1 LPLPAGADRFCR
13 KPAIFACRIADADDM
28 PAFRSSRRRRPS
40 WHSLPTVARCAVVGL
55 LAAGLLSSHLPA
67 VGAGVADLP
76 PLVRTKQRTLS
87 VPFRLPASQD
97 PDPEAAPRRVELHVS
112 RDLGGSWTKVTETS
126 PATGSLSF
134 TADVDGEYW
143 LRLRAIDGRGRGRG
157 NAGPDMRV
165 LVDAAG
171 PRLVAR
177 VWKGADG
184 EIACR
189 FAAVDDSIDLA
200 SLRVEYR
207 TDAAGGWKQ
216 VSAEG
221 ILARQA
227 PAHLVGEEIW
237 WAGEKVDSLTVRITV
252 ADESGNRTVQQF
264 DMEPADPRVDQTAL
278 AHELG
283 VPPLPMQQAA
293 TMESVTSSQTADGF
307 AADTFSARPDFTA
320 SANPAWQPESARWG
334 APVAA
339 APRDAGLPGHPDT
352 AQHRSV
358 LVRSPPADNQTE
370 NYRTENYDVP
380 APDASTPTSIR
391 GLPAG
396 FPGHAPPFP
405 ATGPTES
412 LQHQG
417 LPLHASRSRRFAWG
431 YQAVT
436 ASDGA
441 VQPLRAELWS
451 TRDGSITWQRTA
463 VDDSGSG
470 RFEVFLPEPG
480 LYGVRLE
487 LFPVDRRA
495 DAPLTGPRSGDPP
508 DGWVMIDE
516 DAPEVQLDVELV
528 PAATDPSRPD
538 GTGPALRIRYHSRDL
553 LPAARG
559 GRLLYSPHPAGPWV
573 TIAADLEA
581 SGEYR
586 WEPDRGV
593 PARVYLRAEVVDAA
607 GNVGAATSGQPIPIS
622 TGRIEGRLGG
632 LTPLPVPETP

>member
-1 LPLPAGADRFCR
+1 MSPS
-13 KPAIFACRIADADDM
+13 
-28 PAFRSSRRRRPS
+28 RSTRCQRPS
-40 WHSLPTVARCAVVGL
+40 WHALPAVVRCA
-55 LAAGLLSSHLPA
+55 AAGLLA
-67 VGAGVADLP
+67 VGLASPPLRASTAAEDNLP

-87 VPFRLPASQD
+87 VPFRLPPSQD

-112 RDLGGSWTKVTETS
+112 RDLGGSWTKATETS

-134 TADVDGEYW
+134 TAEVDGEYW

-189 FAAVDDSIDLA
+189 FAAIDDSIDLA

-207 TDAAGGWKQ
+207 TEAAGGWKQ

-221 ILARQA
+221 ILARQS

-252 ADESGNRTVQQF
+252 ADESGNRTVRQF
-264 DMEPADPRVDQTAL
+264 DMEPTDPRVDQTAL

-283 VPPLPMQQAA
+283 VPPLPMQQP
-293 TMESVTSSQTADGF
+293 TMERVTGDSLTTGGFPAD
-307 AADTFSARPDFTA
+307 AFSAGPEFTA
-320 SANPAWQPESARWG
+320 TANPAWQPESARWG

-339 APRDAGLPGHPDT
+339 TPRDAGLSGHPDT

-358 LVRSPPADNQTE
+358 LVRSPPAGNPTE
-370 NYRTENYDVP
+370 KSDMP
-380 APDASTPTSIR
+380 ARDAATPTPVR

-396 FPGHAPPFP
+396 FPGHAPPFS
-405 ATGPTES
+405 ATGPAEA

-431 YQAVT
+431 YQAAT

-463 VDDSGSG
+463 VDDAGSG

-487 LFPVDRRA
+487 LFPADRRA
-495 DAPLTGPRSGDPP
+495 DAPTGPRSGDPP

-516 DAPEVQLDVELV
+516 DAPEVQLDVELL
-528 PAATDPSRPD
+528 PTAADLPTQDAPRPV
-538 GTGPALRIRYHSRDL
+538 LRIRYSSRDL

-559 GRLLYSPHPAGPWV
+559 GRLLYSPHPSGPWV
-573 TIAADLEA
+573 TIAAGLEA

-607 GNVGAATSGQPIPIS
+607 GNVGAMTSGQSIPIS